1 MFPQVS
7 KVGDGYSI
15 IPSVVAL
22 PQEERL
28 TVGSMK
34 VGESCLMIPESRTSP
49 DLEGIRFQ
57 NGSLCKTY
65 RQ

>member
-7 KVGDGYSI
+7 KVGDGCSI

-34 VGESCLMIPESRTSP
+34 VGEGSLMIPEPSTSA
-49 DLEGIRFQ
+49 DLEEIPLQGGR
-57 NGSLCKTY
+57 
-65 RQ
+65 